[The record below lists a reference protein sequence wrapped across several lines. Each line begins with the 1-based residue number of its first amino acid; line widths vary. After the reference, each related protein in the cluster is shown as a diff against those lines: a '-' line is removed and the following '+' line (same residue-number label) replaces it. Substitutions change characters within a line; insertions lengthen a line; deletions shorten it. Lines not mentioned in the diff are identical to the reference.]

1 MSTDQEPDPL
11 ENGAEI
17 IKRFGGIRPMA
28 NKIDIPVTTVQGWK
42 KRDTIPGPRRD
53 LVIEKAREH
62 GINLTDLVPE
72 LADTY
77 ISTSSNADDTH
88 ISEGSPAPRP
98 TMGDTVD
105 TPDRAYDNKSQEDA
119 RRFSDLVQSDNSRPP
134 HQENSPAAHMSSGT
148 GTTEA
153 TGHAATGAGSGS
165 EPPPTSGTD
174 KTDYITMEQLDKKLS
189 QMHRATVQRAIWAS
203 GIIAVLIISIGI
215 ILLWPEAQSV
225 KETAEKNSDRMVS
238 LEQGVSDLDQKVDEL
253 QGNRGSFFGGVIPE
267 NVNKRLEELGS
278 ETGELRNR
286 VEDLSSQARE
296 IATNIAGPEGAT
308 LNERLARLESQFE
321 NFTTSESFRVL
332 LGKIQ
337 EYRATYA
344 GQEQLGAAIKQLRA
358 LTGQATESAD
368 TNIEDALANIRG
380 EDSALGQALEGVEDD
395 NLKAAAMLLA
405 FTQVR
410 QSLGRDR
417 QSFESDLEILQSLV
431 KDDNKELQS
440 ALEQL
445 APKAKDGVLS
455 SKGLSRE
462 LRSLSGEIVTASLKG
477 EDVSIQEKAKARMNE
492 LLSVE
497 KDGELVTGNETQKRI
512 VRAQRLL
519 DEGNVEAA
527 LQELKALEGESQT
540 AAKPIIEEAEANLL
554 AQQVQTML
562 KDTIVSRLASGNAIG
577 GPGGLNGM
585 NSQQLINELKREIEL
600 LTNPEVTIDEESGFA
615 ILPRN

>member
-1 MSTDQEPDPL
+1 
-11 ENGAEI
+11 
-17 IKRFGGIRPMA
+17 
-28 NKIDIPVTTVQGWK
+28 
-42 KRDTIPGPRRD
+42 
-53 LVIEKAREH
+53 
-62 GINLTDLVPE
+62 
-72 LADTY
+72 
-77 ISTSSNADDTH
+77 
-88 ISEGSPAPRP
+88 
-98 TMGDTVD
+98 
-105 TPDRAYDNKSQEDA
+105 
-119 RRFSDLVQSDNSRPP
+119 
-134 HQENSPAAHMSSGT
+134 
-148 GTTEA
+148 
-153 TGHAATGAGSGS
+153 
-165 EPPPTSGTD
+165 
-174 KTDYITMEQLDKKLS
+174 MEQLDKKLS
-189 QMHRATVQRAIWAS
+189 QIHRATVQRAIWAS

-215 ILLWPEAQSV
+215 ILLWPEAQNV

-296 IATNIAGPEGAT
+296 IATNIAGPEGST

-344 GQEQLGAAIKQLRA
+344 GQEQLGAAIKQLQT

-368 TNIEDALANIRG
+368 TNIQDALASIRG

-431 KDDNKELQS
+431 KDDNKQLQT

-519 DEGNVEAA
+519 DEGDVESA
-527 LQELKALEGESQT
+527 LAELKALEGESQD

-554 AQQVQTML
+554 ARQVQTML